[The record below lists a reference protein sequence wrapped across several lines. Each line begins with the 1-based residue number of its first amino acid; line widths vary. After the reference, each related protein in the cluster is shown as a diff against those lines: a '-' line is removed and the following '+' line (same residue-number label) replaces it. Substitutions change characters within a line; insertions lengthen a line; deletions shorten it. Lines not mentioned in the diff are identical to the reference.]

1 MASFPPSSVL
11 LLASC
16 APYGQSGS
24 GVPPPYL
31 FAALRARSRALA
43 EPLRLRYAPA
53 RPSSLRFARVG
64 APCALSR
71 SRRGSLRSLRLRA
84 LGALRSRRRSSL
96 CFGGSRGSFAW
107 RAARLRPLGR
117 RAVRVGAA
125 SGFASRFAS
134 RLSTASRFASRLKLR
149 LASRAAFKS
158 GRGVPPHFLISP
170 LLSSESFFRH
180 VQQEKVLQTSQHG
193 CTWVH
198 LGAPTLQYV
207 SLREPPCNVKSS

>member
-1 MASFPPSSVL
+1 MPSSSHPSSIL
-11 LLASC
+11 RLASC
-16 APYGQSGS
+16 APFGQSGS

-31 FAALRARSRALA
+31 FAALRARGHALA
-43 EPLRLRYAPA
+43 EPLRLRYAPT

-117 RAVRVGAA
+117 RAIRLGAA
-125 SGFASRFAS
+125 SGIASRYAS
-134 RLSTASRFASRLKLR
+134 RLTSASRFASRLK
-149 LASRAAFKS
+149 SS
-158 GRGVPPHFLISP
+158 RGVPPQFFNFSPP
-170 LLSSESFFRH
+170 LLRIIFSPCAAEESSAKIPS
-180 VQQEKVLQTSQHG
+180 
-193 CTWVH
+193 WVH
-198 LGAPTLQYV
+198 LGAPPFQCV
-207 SLREPPCNVKSS
+207 SLREPPYNVKSS